1 MKTISKNKANISMT
15 NIEKYNNERLHDA
28 VNIINLFYALGLNWH
43 PDDDF
48 SNYIDDDGQTM
59 SHIASSDLNWR
70 LVELWNICN
79 VLDIDIYELTMIFGG
94 RSYEQVTAYYMDGR
108 PHIGLKDSYEFKTY
122 GIQSEDLGDGM
133 QTVYI
138 TL

>member
-1 MKTISKNKANISMT
+1 MNT
-15 NIEKYNNERLHDA
+15 NERTNNERLNNA
-28 VNIINLFYALGLNWH
+28 VNIINYFYAQGLNWH

-48 SNYIDDDGQTM
+48 NNYTEADGKPMDSDT
-59 SHIASSDLNWR
+59 SSSLYLMLAD
-70 LVELWNICN
+70 LWNLCN
-79 VLDIDIYELTMIFGG
+79 VLDIDIYELTMIFGN
-94 RSYEQVTAYYMDGR
+94 RSYEQVTAYHMDGR
-108 PHIGLKDSYEFKTY
+108 PHIGLKDSESFETY